1 MMSTH
6 YPQRSYKIMILNAPG
21 FLNGA
26 FAAVKSIL
34 SESTRAKI
42 AMVPSNQTTA
52 EMLQVTMLLLLLSL
66 KLLVVTAIN
75 AVSDDAAATNVR
87 SVMNSASTVFS

>member
-1 MMSTH
+1 
-6 YPQRSYKIMILNAPG
+6 MILNAPG

-42 AMVPSNQTTA
+42 AMVPSNQTTT
-52 EMLQVTMLLLLLSL
+52 EMLQVMLLLMQLPLLLLLL
-66 KLLVVTAIN
+66 VLLF
-75 AVSDDAAATNVR
+75 DAATASRARVVHT
-87 SVMNSASTVFS
+87 SAVVFG